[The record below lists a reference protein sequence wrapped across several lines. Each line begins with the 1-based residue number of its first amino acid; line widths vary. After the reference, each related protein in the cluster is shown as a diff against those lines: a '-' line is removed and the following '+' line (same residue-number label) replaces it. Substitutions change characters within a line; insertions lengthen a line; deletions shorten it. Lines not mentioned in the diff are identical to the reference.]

1 MTVDELLEVEPF
13 EILSDP
19 EQYGYKVCKHCNGYG
34 SSLYEEHET
43 CTKCGGLGL
52 IKPKQFLQLMSL
64 IFWGTYLNK
73 LYGGEVMQEIE
84 IIIFFLMLLYTHI
97 ENKRRSK

>member
-52 IKPKQFLQLMSL
+52 IKPK
-64 IFWGTYLNK
+64 
-73 LYGGEVMQEIE
+73 
-84 IIIFFLMLLYTHI
+84 
-97 ENKRRSK
+97 